1 MAQLHAAPPSVN
13 LLPSVSSSGK
23 ESGATDATRIDTGK
37 EPGATFAAV
46 LKTKSENI
54 RIRPSTQPPPVSNA
68 SGRASSTTV
77 SSFLDSLRADT
88 SKSENNQLLA
98 ETPTELIASLSPET
112 VGGVPVAASPSLP
125 TDEAT
130 NTQLPDDLLVEQ
142 PQVSAA
148 ENDSADMPQLISS
161 RAEQHSAVIAIPA
174 TKTSPS
180 VEEVVTE
187 SESEQQ
193 QEPTPPI
200 AFDSPQAAPTAA
212 PAGLSSTVLP
222 APTFSTNKMGKTPP
236 GEQKISGGNSTESR
250 SEQSPTSDKF
260 AAKAAI
266 AAETGKSS
274 EKLFPKESG
283 SGDFSAAMDRGMQN
297 SSALT
302 SIAHVSATS
311 ESSSPK
317 LKLDTP
323 LGQAGWRDEFGQ
335 KLTWMVNNTRQQA
348 DLILN
353 PPHLGRIEVTLSLD
367 GDTANASFF
376 SPHAT
381 VREALENSMTRLREV
396 LAEAGVALGQT
407 HVGADPRQNP
417 NFMNSKHDGHNFD
430 RRSGEHYFAATESA
444 VSDGPKPVSIGR
456 GMVDLFA

>member
-13 LLPSVSSSGK
+13 LLPPVSSSGK
-23 ESGATDATRIDTGK
+23 DSSATDAIRIDADK
-37 EPGATFAAV
+37 EPGASFAAV

-54 RIRPSTQPPPVSNA
+54 QIRPGTQPPPASNI
-68 SGRASSTTV
+68 SGPASSATV
-77 SSFLDSLRADT
+77 RSFLTSLSADT

-98 ETPTELIASLSPET
+98 EMPAELAASLNLET
-112 VGGVPVAASPSLP
+112 EGGVPGIAPPALSAVEL
-125 TDEAT
+125 TT
-130 NTQLPDDLLVEQ
+130 TQLLDDLAVER

-148 ENDSADMPQLISS
+148 ENESADIPRLIPSL
-161 RAEQHSAVIAIPA
+161 AEQHSAVIAKPA
-174 TKTSPS
+174 TKTSS
-180 VEEVVTE
+180 SAEEVAAET
-187 SESEQQ
+187 ESEQQ
-193 QEPTPPI
+193 QVPSSSI
-200 AFDSPQAAPTAA
+200 ALDSPQAAPTAA
-212 PAGLSSTVLP
+212 PAGSGSAVLP
-222 APTFSTNKMGKTPP
+222 APTFSANKTGRTPP
-236 GEQKISGGNSTESR
+236 GEQKISGSNSTDAR
-250 SEQSPTSDKF
+250 HEQSLTSDKF

-266 AAETGKSS
+266 AADTGKST
-274 EKLFPKESG
+274 EKLFLKESV

-302 SIAHVSATS
+302 SIAHVSTTS
-311 ESSSPK
+311 ESSSSG

-335 KLTWMVNNTRQQA
+335 KLTWMVSNTRQQA

-367 GDTANASFF
+367 GDKANASFF

-417 NFMNSKHDGHNFD
+417 NFMSSKHEGNVFD
-430 RRSGEHYFAATESA
+430 RRNGEPYFAAMESI
-444 VSDGPKPVSIGR
+444 VSGGPKPVSNGR
-456 GMVDLFA
+456 GMVDIFA